1 MKRKEENEMSATPTR
16 FRAHHSIPVARS
28 FWEIE
33 GGERDIW
40 RSGMALPRDSALL
53 LGAAKRLLRCNS
65 PSRHRC
71 GAYRLRMARLVVN
84 VSDVNG
90 AASPGCRRNA
100 AAPPAERFYCAHVA
114 PWSFT
119 AIHVPPPGSDGEI
132 TARPFTFF
140 FFGGRPLGRVSF
152 SSRFMPR
159 Q

>member
-16 FRAHHSIPVARS
+16 FRTHHSIPVARS

-90 AASPGCRRNA
+90 AASPGCRRNIA
-100 AAPPAERFYCAHVA
+100 FPLAEKFCRARVA
-114 PWSFT
+114 RSVRRSPMKSIVVISSDDSSEQVVSNSS
-119 AIHVPPPGSDGEI
+119 AIQQF
-132 TARPFTFF
+132 R
-140 FFGGRPLGRVSF
+140 RPLD
-152 SSRFMPR
+152 RFR
-159 Q
+159 

>member
-90 AASPGCRRNA
+90 AASPGCQRNVAATPAEKFYRARAARSARRNPMKSTA
-100 AAPPAERFYCAHVA
+100 AI
-114 PWSFT
+114 S
-119 AIHVPPPGSDGEI
+119 SDGSSE
-132 TARPFTFF
+132 
-140 FFGGRPLGRVSF
+140 RVV
-152 SSRFMPR
+152 SSSSAIQRSR
-159 Q
+159 RSLDKLR

>member
-16 FRAHHSIPVARS
+16 FRTHHSIPVARS

-114 PWSFT
+114 RSARRNPMKSIAAFS
-119 AIHVPPPGSDGEI
+119 SDGSSE
-132 TARPFTFF
+132 
-140 FFGGRPLGRVSF
+140 RVVPNPSAIQ
-152 SSRFMPR
+152 RPR
-159 Q
+159 QQMDKFR